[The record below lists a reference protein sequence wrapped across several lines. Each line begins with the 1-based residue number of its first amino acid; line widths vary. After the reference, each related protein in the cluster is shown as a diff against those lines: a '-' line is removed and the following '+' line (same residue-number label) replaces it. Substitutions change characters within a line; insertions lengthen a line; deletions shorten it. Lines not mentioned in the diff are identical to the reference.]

1 MSYLQRA
8 HRYLTVKITLM
19 KDRNKFLW
27 NQDPDINENELYGV
41 KQLFENG
48 GLYPD
53 IRSRW
58 VYTRYRLKS
67 VGELQRYAEYRIK
80 SVIMTLHAP
89 GQTASAKKFWD
100 HSALNGHTTIGH

>member
-27 NQDPDINENELYGV
+27 NQDPDIQNNELYGV

-53 IRSRW
+53 VRSRW
-58 VYTRYRLKS
+58 VYTRFNLKS
-67 VGELQRYAEYRIK
+67 IGELKRYAEYRIQL
-80 SVIMTLHAP
+80 VIETLHAP
-89 GQTASAKKFWD
+89 GHTASAQNADNCVF
-100 HSALNGHTTIGH
+100 HGQMARNH